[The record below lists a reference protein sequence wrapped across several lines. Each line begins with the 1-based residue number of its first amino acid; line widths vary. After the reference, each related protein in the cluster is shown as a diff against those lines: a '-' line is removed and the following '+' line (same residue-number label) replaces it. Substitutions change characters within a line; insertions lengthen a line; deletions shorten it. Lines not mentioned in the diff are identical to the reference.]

1 MLHPF
6 LIPSVIL
13 VIIHSHTKNQV
24 NISDHSEIK
33 WSTIYL
39 AKFQSPMVISW
50 LKIIQPE
57 RISKL
62 ICNL

>member
-6 LIPSVIL
+6 LIPSIIL
-13 VIIHSHTKNQV
+13 VIIHSHAKNQV
-24 NISDHSEIK
+24 NISNHSEIK
-33 WSTIYL
+33 WSTKYL